1 MVGIDQSERTK
12 SSGKYASLFG
22 YFANFTPKFDPVAL
36 YISHDVEMEAT
47 FWWERTRS
55 GYVLLRFFSRNATC
69 SGLISSHDSPPPPGA
84 GNGRR
89 RRTCLREM
97 CWLKSIE
104 VEDKKIMWRQVSLYL
119 GIYHFFCFIWYSRF
133 FFFMSYFGN
142 IYLFFSFEK
151 NTFISNICFMLFKL
165 SKPSSNI

>member
-133 FFFMSYFGN
+133 FFHVVLWK
-142 IYLFFSFEK
+142 YLFIFFFWKKYFHFEHL
-151 NTFISNICFMLFKL
+151 FYVVFKL